1 MAGYKRKII
10 LINPSYQ
17 LKFAFLISFAVFVS
31 SLIYPLAIYDLF
43 NSFLSAV
50 RGSQAISERILNQRE
65 SLFYLLALW
74 QFGFVSF
81 VFIGCVLFS
90 HKIAGPMYKLKKYLA
105 DFRDELTNQKLFFRR
120 GDHFQDIAEEVN
132 KTLESVSL
140 QREQDFETIEKIL
153 QVIKKLEGDSINNA
167 VKDQLFEIKHELI
180 LILKRH
186 RLHN

>member
-1 MAGYKRKII
+1 
-10 LINPSYQ
+10 
-17 LKFAFLISFAVFVS
+17 
-31 SLIYPLAIYDLF
+31 
-43 NSFLSAV
+43 
-50 RGSQAISERILNQRE
+50 
-65 SLFYLLALW
+65 
-74 QFGFVSF
+74 
-81 VFIGCVLFS
+81 
-90 HKIAGPMYKLKKYLA
+90 MYKLKKYLA